1 MTDISLQTLKHQ
13 LGDENPQD
21 SWDEIQAMT
30 KEEALAYT
38 EAEGTNTTES
48 ILKHYDDVKNG

>member
-1 MTDISLQTLKHQ
+1 MADDPLKILKHQ
-13 LGDENPQD
+13 LVDENPQN

-38 EAEGTNTTES
+38 EAEGTNTTEE